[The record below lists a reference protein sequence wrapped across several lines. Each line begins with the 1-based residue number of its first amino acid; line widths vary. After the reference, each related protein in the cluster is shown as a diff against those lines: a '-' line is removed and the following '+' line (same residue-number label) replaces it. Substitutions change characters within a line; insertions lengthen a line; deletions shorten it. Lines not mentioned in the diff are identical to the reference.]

1 MLERLDDFVSQ
12 LAAIDAQLADSQ
24 TMADMKKYTALM
36 QERSRIAPIV
46 EELERLKEI
55 QSQLED
61 AREMARGEED
71 AELQEMAKEEIT
83 RLEKEAEESGKR
95 AKMLLIPP
103 DPLAGKNIIMEIRA
117 GTGGDEASLFAS
129 DLMRMYTH
137 YAESKHWKMEIMSAS
152 ESQVGGY
159 KEVVVSISGK
169 DVYGSLRF
177 ESGTHRVQRVPETE
191 SSGRIHTSAVTVA
204 VLPEAEETDIEIR
217 PEDLKIDV
225 MRAGGPGGQCVNTT
239 DSAVR
244 ITHLP
249 TGIVVIQQDEKSQL
263 KNKNKALRVL
273 RARLYD
279 MEESRKKAERAAERR
294 SQVGSGDRSERI
306 RTYNF
311 PQNRVTDHRINLTL
325 YHLEQIMNGE
335 LDEIIEPLKLAAG
348 EEALKSAL

>member
-137 YAESKHWKMEIMSAS
+137 YASSQSAARMSTAPCAS
-152 ESQVGGY
+152 
-159 KEVVVSISGK
+159 
-169 DVYGSLRF
+169 
-177 ESGTHRVQRVPETE
+177 
-191 SSGRIHTSAVTVA
+191 
-204 VLPEAEETDIEIR
+204 
-217 PEDLKIDV
+217 
-225 MRAGGPGGQCVNTT
+225 
-239 DSAVR
+239 
-244 ITHLP
+244 
-249 TGIVVIQQDEKSQL
+249 
-263 KNKNKALRVL
+263 
-273 RARLYD
+273 
-279 MEESRKKAERAAERR
+279 RAALTASSVFPRPSPAEGYTPLPSLSQSCPRLRR
-294 SQVGSGDRSERI
+294 PTSRSGP
-306 RTYNF
+306 RT
-311 PQNRVTDHRINLTL
+311 
-325 YHLEQIMNGE
+325 
-335 LDEIIEPLKLAAG
+335 
-348 EEALKSAL
+348 